1 MWLQKTDDELS
12 VFHFV
17 QIYSYF
23 LFVFSV
29 VSKKVQLLKIL
40 KVMQLFWKFL
50 LPCKNRRKKGNK
62 FFGQSLLHHVVFQ
75 KRYYQASEV
84 VLKSVPYNCLI
95 GCNLIVLGYQPGNT
109 ANTTVDLFLLVKND
123 NKNTEK
129 NVKFFQT
136 LFLSAYLAGLSL
148 TLGHW
153 QGGNLTR
160 LMLITTIF

>member
-12 VFHFV
+12 VFHFF

-29 VSKKVQLLKIL
+29 VSKKVQSLKIL
-40 KVMQLFWKFL
+40 KVMQLFWKSL
-50 LPCKNRRKKGNK
+50 LPCKNRRKKGNT
-62 FFGQSLLHHVVFQ
+62 FFGQSLMHHVVFL
-75 KRYYQASEV
+75 KRNYQASEV

-95 GCNLIVLGYQPGNT
+95 GCNLIVRGYQPGNT
-109 ANTTVDLFLLVKND
+109 ANTTVDLFLLVEND
-123 NKNTEK
+123 KKNTEK

-136 LFLSAYLAGLSL
+136 LFLSAYLTGLRL